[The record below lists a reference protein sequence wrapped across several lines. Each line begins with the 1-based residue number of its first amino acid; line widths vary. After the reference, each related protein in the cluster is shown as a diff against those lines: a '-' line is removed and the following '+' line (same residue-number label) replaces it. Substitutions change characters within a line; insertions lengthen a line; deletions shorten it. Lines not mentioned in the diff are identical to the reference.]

1 MYVSRADRRK
11 MWCPVIA
18 DIAAGDGTGHI
29 DTRLSPRVVYK
40 KGWVMDKKKKH
51 IIVTV
56 IGRDEVG
63 IVAKTATALAELNIN
78 IIDINQTILG
88 GEIFAMTLL
97 ADRIGSDFS
106 LPEITEKLQQSVAS
120 MSLKITV
127 QDSEVFQYMH
137 RV

>member
-1 MYVSRADRRK
+1 
-11 MWCPVIA
+11 
-18 DIAAGDGTGHI
+18 
-29 DTRLSPRVVYK
+29 
-40 KGWVMDKKKKH
+40 MDKETRH

-63 IVAKTATALAELNIN
+63 IVARIATTMAEANLN

-97 ADRIGSDFS
+97 ADRAGSKLS
-106 LPEITEKLQQSVAS
+106 MPEITSRLQESVAE
-120 MSLKITV
+120 MSLKVTV

>member
-1 MYVSRADRRK
+1 MGKDRK
-11 MWCPVIA
+11 
-18 DIAAGDGTGHI
+18 D
-29 DTRLSPRVVYK
+29 
-40 KGWVMDKKKKH
+40 

-56 IGRDEVG
+56 IGKDEVG
-63 IVAKTATALAELNIN
+63 IVARIATTMAESGIN

-97 ADRIGSDFS
+97 ADRIRSALT
-106 LPEITEKLQQSVAS
+106 LPEITERLQASVAD
-120 MSLKITV
+120 MSLKVTV

>member
-1 MYVSRADRRK
+1 ME
-11 MWCPVIA
+11 
-18 DIAAGDGTGHI
+18 
-29 DTRLSPRVVYK
+29 
-40 KGWVMDKKKKH
+40 KKKKH

-63 IVAKTATALAELNIN
+63 IVARIATSLAGQNIN

-88 GEIFAMTLL
+88 GELFAMTLL
-97 ADRIGSDFS
+97 ADRINCFLS
-106 LPEITEKLQQSVAS
+106 LPEITARLKESVEGMALQV
-120 MSLKITV
+120 TV

>member
-1 MYVSRADRRK
+1 ME
-11 MWCPVIA
+11 
-18 DIAAGDGTGHI
+18 
-29 DTRLSPRVVYK
+29 
-40 KGWVMDKKKKH
+40 KKKKH

-63 IVAKTATALAELNIN
+63 IVARIATSLAGQNIN

-88 GEIFAMTLL
+88 GELFAMTLL
-97 ADRIGSDFS
+97 ADRMNCSLS
-106 LPEITEKLQQSVAS
+106 LPEITARLKESVEGMALQV
-120 MSLKITV
+120 TV

>member
-1 MYVSRADRRK
+1 ME
-11 MWCPVIA
+11 
-18 DIAAGDGTGHI
+18 
-29 DTRLSPRVVYK
+29 
-40 KGWVMDKKKKH
+40 KKKKH

-63 IVAKTATALAELNIN
+63 IVARIATSLAAQNIN

-97 ADRIGSDFS
+97 ADRMQCGFS
-106 LPEITEKLQQSVAS
+106 LPEIAERLRESVEGMA
-120 MSLKITV
+120 LKVTV